1 VVLLEEDDVED
12 VVEDVAS
19 SLGRKP
25 QPIGN
30 RAYLLDHLEGPVEAW
45 RELGL
50 GAVSDAGRGALMETK
65 LDPVVHLERQVP
77 VEFVMGRLHVILRL
91 K

>member
-1 VVLLEEDDVED
+1 MVLLEEDDVED
-12 VVEDVAS
+12 VVDTC
-19 SLGRKP
+19 LGRKP